1 LAARRLEYAHVSFDT
16 IAVRGIRAYGK
27 HGANP
32 GERDFVQAFDIDL
45 ELEVDLTAARAS
57 DELAD
62 TLDYAAL
69 HGSILRAVRERSYR
83 LLERLGDDILT
94 EILRDERIASA
105 RLTIAKPRL
114 LGGATPAVTLRARR
128 GAAGS

>member
-1 LAARRLEYAHVSFDT
+1 VNLDT

-69 HGSILRAVRERSYR
+69 HDLILRAVRERSYR
-83 LLERLGDDILT
+83 LLERLGDEILS
-94 EILRDERIASA
+94 EILRDRRIATA

-114 LGGATPAVTLRARR
+114 LGGATPAVSLRARR
-128 GAAGS
+128 GPAGG

>member
-1 LAARRLEYAHVSFDT
+1 M
-16 IAVRGIRAYGK
+16 RGIRAYGK

-32 GERDFVQAFDIDL
+32 GERDFVQPFDIDL
-45 ELEVDLTAARAS
+45 ELEVDLSAARDS

-69 HGSILRAVRERSYR
+69 HGLIVRAVRERSYR
-83 LLERLGDDILT
+83 LLERLGDEILA
-94 EILRDERIASA
+94 EILRDERIAAA

-114 LGGATPAVTLRARR
+114 LAGATPAVTLRARR
-128 GAAGS
+128 APASG

>member
-1 LAARRLEYAHVSFDT
+1 VSLDT

-32 GERDFVQAFDIDL
+32 GERDFMQPFDL
-45 ELEVDLTAARAS
+45 ELELDVDLRAARAS

-69 HGSILRAVRERSYR
+69 HAMVVRAVRERSYR
-83 LLERLGDDILT
+83 LLERLGDVILA
-94 EILRDERIASA
+94 EILRDERIAAA
-105 RLTIAKPRL
+105 RLTIAKPNL
-114 LGGATPAVTLRARR
+114 LAGATPAVTVRARR
-128 GAAGS
+128 DAGTR

>member
-1 LAARRLEYAHVSFDT
+1 MNLDT

-45 ELEVDLTAARAS
+45 ELDVDLAAARAG
-57 DELAD
+57 DTLAD

-69 HGSILRAVRERSYR
+69 HALIVRSVGTRSYQ
-83 LLERLGDDILT
+83 LLERLGD
-94 EILRDERIASA
+94 EILGEIMHDERVRAA
-105 RLTIAKPRL
+105 RLTIAKPHL
-114 LGGATPAVTLRARR
+114 LAGATPSVTLRARR
-128 GAAGS
+128 GVTQN

>member
-1 LAARRLEYAHVSFDT
+1 MTLDT

-32 GERDFVQAFDIDL
+32 GERDFVQAFDIEL
-45 ELEVDLTAARAS
+45 ELDVDLRAARRS
-57 DELAD
+57 DDLAD

-69 HGSILRAVRERSYR
+69 HAFVVRAVRERSHQ
-83 LLERLGDDILT
+83 LLERLGDEILV
-94 EILRDERIASA
+94 EILRDGRVRAA

-114 LGGATPAVTLRARR
+114 LGGATPSVTLRAERP
-128 GAAGS
+128 AD